1 MFVWN
6 GSSFAETGSAVNGT
20 SNRASFTATA
30 NQTTFAI
37 NYDVGYVDCYINGVK
52 LSPADITATNGSQVV
67 LASGAAVGD
76 QIDLI
81 AYGAFALANVYTQTQ
96 TYTKTEVDNL
106 LTPKA
111 TTTDLATTNTNLATT
126 NTNLATTNTNVTSL
140 TSTVATKA
148 PLASPNFSGTPQ
160 IGGANIPVVT
170 GHIANISAGA
180 NGSIPYQTGS
190 NVTTFLGIG
199 STDQVLKVAGGVP
212 TWADASAGGTSN
224 SKAYFFGS
232 M

>member
-1 MFVWN
+1 M
-6 GSSFAETGSAVNGT
+6 
-20 SNRASFTATA
+20 
-30 NQTTFAI
+30 
-37 NYDVGYVDCYINGVK
+37 
-52 LSPADITATNGSQVV
+52 
-67 LASGAAVGD
+67 ASGASVGD
-76 QIDLI
+76 QVDAIG
-81 AYGAFALANVYTQTQ
+81 YGAFSVADVYTKSEADT
-96 TYTKTEVDNL
+96 L
-106 LTPKA
+106 LAAKA
-111 TTTDLATTNTNLATT
+111 TTADLTTTNNSLT
-126 NTNLATTNTNVTSL
+126 TTNTNVTNL
-140 TSTVATKA
+140 TTTVGTKA

-190 NVTTFLGIG
+190 NATTFLGIG